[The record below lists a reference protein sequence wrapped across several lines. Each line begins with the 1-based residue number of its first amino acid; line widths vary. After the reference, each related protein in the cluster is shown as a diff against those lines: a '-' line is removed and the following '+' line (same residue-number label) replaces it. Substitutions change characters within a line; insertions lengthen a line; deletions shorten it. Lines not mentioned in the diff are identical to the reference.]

1 MVRVKTEVGQ
11 ERVVGWERGP
21 GGRKGDG
28 KRGKRGDMVGTWW
41 THGGHLGNM
50 EHMGQI

>member
-1 MVRVKTEVGQ
+1 MRKEERGWKSAGQCAWLGLMVRVKTEVGQ

-28 KRGKRGDMVGTWW
+28 KRG
-41 THGGHLGNM
+41 
-50 EHMGQI
+50 